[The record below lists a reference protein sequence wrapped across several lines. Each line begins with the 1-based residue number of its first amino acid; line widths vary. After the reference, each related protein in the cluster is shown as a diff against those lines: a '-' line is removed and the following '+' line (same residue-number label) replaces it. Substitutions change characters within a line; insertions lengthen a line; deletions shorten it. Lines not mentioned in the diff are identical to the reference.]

1 MDKTDLFSAFVVYL
15 DQKAKTLEEF
25 QKHLMHL
32 EVRLALFSSIVTLVI
47 SKTYIM
53 SVRFSSGHPY
63 LSSRGEVEGWSRE
76 AIERVDAFNLVDV
89 ALRQVTSFSIHF

>member
-32 EVRLALFSSIVTLVI
+32 EVRLALFSSFVTWEI

-53 SVRFSSGHPY
+53 PVRFSSGHPY
-63 LSSRGEVEGWSRE
+63 LSWRGAVEGWSRE